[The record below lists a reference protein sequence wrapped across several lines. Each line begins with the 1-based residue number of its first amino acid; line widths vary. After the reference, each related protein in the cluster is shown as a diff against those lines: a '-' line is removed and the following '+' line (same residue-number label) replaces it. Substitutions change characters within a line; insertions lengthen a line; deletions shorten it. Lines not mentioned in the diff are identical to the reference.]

1 MDSYFFILTTIDLF
15 VLGFM
20 SLLTKLSES
29 LNKKQKR
36 GFLLA
41 FALIACISVLE
52 VITIVV
58 DGAPTGCR
66 WLNILSNYLGFGL
79 TPAVALCLVYVLD
92 KKSIIRRGFKA
103 AVCCEGAYLLF
114 LAATL
119 PYGLVFSVSR
129 ENLYARGEY
138 FYIYV
143 AMYYAAMLYLMVATV
158 RTAAAFQNRSRTL
171 IYPLTLFLGAE
182 TVIQI
187 ALPSLHVTWLCVT
200 LLSVLYYI
208 YCSEM
213 WNQLDA
219 LTGLLNQNSY
229 LNRTAEMRRSGGVLV
244 VFDVDDFKQINDRY
258 GHLQG
263 DVCLAEIADCIK
275 KAYAR
280 CGYCYRIGG
289 DEFCVLLRDEAD
301 EARCAAALQSL
312 LAERRKEITLLP
324 TLSLGS
330 AVFSGEDV
338 VTVKDRADRALY
350 CAKNE
355 LKARAAAAMGKRIER
370 IIRREKTPA
379 HFINGGTP
387 MITDWNSPQG
397 DFDPTEKQGEL
408 LMLLSGQQVT
418 VHTSAEDDFDYM
430 ENEDVA
436 FVVKNPHSEEDL
448 LIELCGEFSVF
459 FEKWHGEYPAT
470 EEGYAQMTQDVQ
482 AVLAGSAG
490 ALSLYTEDGW
500 QGTALCTEKP
510 GPDADAAGLL
520 ERCWSAEKPHKPLEK
535 GSRVELVYWDPAQN
549 RTLTV

>member
-1 MDSYFFILTTIDLF
+1 MDRYFFILTTIDLF

-20 SLLTKLSES
+20 CLLTRLSES

-58 DGAPTGCR
+58 DGAPLGYR

-79 TPAVALCLVYVLD
+79 TPAVPLCLVYVLD
-92 KKSIIRRGFKA
+92 KKSIIRRIFKA

-129 ENLYARGEY
+129 ENLYARGAY

-182 TVIQI
+182 TVIQL
-187 ALPSLHVTWLCVT
+187 ALPALHVTWLCVT

-280 CGYCYRIGG
+280 SGYCYRTGG
-289 DEFCVLLRDEAD
+289 DEFCVLMENADREAQ
-301 EARCAAALQSL
+301 CAQEFVRQLEQ
-312 LAERRKEITLLP
+312 RRKAVDFLP
-324 TLSLGS
+324 TVSFGS
-330 AVFSGEDV
+330 APFLGEDV
-338 VTVKDRADRALY
+338 LAVKNRADREMY
-350 CAKNE
+350 RYK
-355 LKARAAAAMGKRIER
+355 KAR
-370 IIRREKTPA
+370 
-379 HFINGGTP
+379 
-387 MITDWNSPQG
+387 
-397 DFDPTEKQGEL
+397 
-408 LMLLSGQQVT
+408 
-418 VHTSAEDDFDYM
+418 
-430 ENEDVA
+430 
-436 FVVKNPHSEEDL
+436 
-448 LIELCGEFSVF
+448 
-459 FEKWHGEYPAT
+459 
-470 EEGYAQMTQDVQ
+470 
-482 AVLAGSAG
+482 
-490 ALSLYTEDGW
+490 
-500 QGTALCTEKP
+500 KP
-510 GPDADAAGLL
+510 DAAG
-520 ERCWSAEKPHKPLEK
+520 EMA
-535 GSRVELVYWDPAQN
+535 
-549 RTLTV
+549 

>member
-1 MDSYFFILTTIDLF
+1 MDRYFFILTTIDLF

-20 SLLTKLSES
+20 CLLTRLSES

-58 DGAPTGCR
+58 DGAPPGYR

-79 TPAVALCLVYVLD
+79 TPAVPLCLVYVLD
-92 KKSIIRRGFKA
+92 KKSIIRCVFKA

-129 ENLYARGEY
+129 ENLYARGAY

-158 RTAAAFQNRSRTL
+158 RTAAAFQNRSRML
-171 IYPLTLFLGAE
+171 IYPLTLFLGTE
-182 TVIQI
+182 TVIQL
-187 ALPSLHVTWLCVT
+187 ALPELHVTWLCVT

-263 DVCLAEIADCIK
+263 DICLAEIGRCIK

-280 CGYCYRIGG
+280 SGYCYRTGG
-289 DEFCVLLRDEAD
+289 DEFCVLMENADQEAQ
-301 EARCAAALQSL
+301 CAQEFVRQLEQ
-312 LAERRKEITLLP
+312 RRKAVDFLP
-324 TLSLGS
+324 TVSFGS
-330 AVFSGEDV
+330 APFLGEDV
-338 VTVKDRADRALY
+338 LAVKNRADREMY
-350 CAKNE
+350 RYK
-355 LKARAAAAMGKRIER
+355 KARK
-370 IIRREKTPA
+370 
-379 HFINGGTP
+379 
-387 MITDWNSPQG
+387 
-397 DFDPTEKQGEL
+397 
-408 LMLLSGQQVT
+408 
-418 VHTSAEDDFDYM
+418 
-430 ENEDVA
+430 
-436 FVVKNPHSEEDL
+436 
-448 LIELCGEFSVF
+448 
-459 FEKWHGEYPAT
+459 
-470 EEGYAQMTQDVQ
+470 
-482 AVLAGSAG
+482 
-490 ALSLYTEDGW
+490 
-500 QGTALCTEKP
+500 
-510 GPDADAAGLL
+510 PDAARCSPNHTLL
-520 ERCWSAEKPHKPLEK
+520 
-535 GSRVELVYWDPAQN
+535 
-549 RTLTV
+549 

>member
-1 MDSYFFILTTIDLF
+1 MDRYFFILTTIDLF

-20 SLLTKLSES
+20 CLLTKLSES

-41 FALIACISVLE
+41 FVLIACISVLE

-58 DGAPTGCR
+58 DGAPPGCR

-79 TPAVALCLVYVLD
+79 TPAVALCFVYVLD

-119 PYGLVFSVSR
+119 PYGPVFSVSA
-129 ENLYARGEY
+129 ENIYARGRY

-143 AMYYAAMLYLMVATV
+143 IMYYASMLYLMAATV
-158 RTAAAFQNRSRTL
+158 RTAAAFQNRSHPL
-171 IYPLTLFLGAE
+171 IYPLILFLGAE

-187 ALPSLHVTWLCVT
+187 VFPALHVTWLCVT

-263 DVCLAEIADCIK
+263 DICLAEIGRCIK

-280 CGYCYRIGG
+280 SGYCYRTGG
-289 DEFCVLLRDEAD
+289 DEFCVLMENADLEAQ
-301 EARCAAALQSL
+301 CAQEFVRQLEQ
-312 LAERRKEITLLP
+312 RRKAVDFLP
-324 TLSLGS
+324 TVSFGS
-330 AVFSGEDV
+330 APFLGEDV
-338 VTVKDRADRALY
+338 LAVKNRADREMY
-350 CAKNE
+350 RYK
-355 LKARAAAAMGKRIER
+355 KARK
-370 IIRREKTPA
+370 
-379 HFINGGTP
+379 
-387 MITDWNSPQG
+387 
-397 DFDPTEKQGEL
+397 
-408 LMLLSGQQVT
+408 
-418 VHTSAEDDFDYM
+418 
-430 ENEDVA
+430 
-436 FVVKNPHSEEDL
+436 
-448 LIELCGEFSVF
+448 
-459 FEKWHGEYPAT
+459 
-470 EEGYAQMTQDVQ
+470 
-482 AVLAGSAG
+482 
-490 ALSLYTEDGW
+490 
-500 QGTALCTEKP
+500 
-510 GPDADAAGLL
+510 PDAAHCSPNHTLL
-520 ERCWSAEKPHKPLEK
+520 
-535 GSRVELVYWDPAQN
+535 
-549 RTLTV
+549 

>member
-158 RTAAAFQNRSRTL
+158 HTAAAFQ
-171 IYPLTLFLGAE
+171 
-182 TVIQI
+182 
-187 ALPSLHVTWLCVT
+187 
-200 LLSVLYYI
+200 
-208 YCSEM
+208 
-213 WNQLDA
+213 
-219 LTGLLNQNSY
+219 
-229 LNRTAEMRRSGGVLV
+229 NRTAEMRRSGGVLV
-244 VFDVDDFKQINDRY
+244 VFDVDSFKQINDRY

-289 DEFCVLLRDEAD
+289 DEFCVLLRDAAD
-301 EARCAAALQSL
+301 EARCTAALQSL

-324 TLSLGS
+324 TVSHGS

-355 LKARAAAAMGKRIER
+355 LKARAAAAMPAGGSG
-370 IIRREKTPA
+370 EK
-379 HFINGGTP
+379 
-387 MITDWNSPQG
+387 D
-397 DFDPTEKQGEL
+397 
-408 LMLLSGQQVT
+408 
-418 VHTSAEDDFDYM
+418 
-430 ENEDVA
+430 
-436 FVVKNPHSEEDL
+436 
-448 LIELCGEFSVF
+448 
-459 FEKWHGEYPAT
+459 
-470 EEGYAQMTQDVQ
+470 
-482 AVLAGSAG
+482 
-490 ALSLYTEDGW
+490 
-500 QGTALCTEKP
+500 
-510 GPDADAAGLL
+510 
-520 ERCWSAEKPHKPLEK
+520 
-535 GSRVELVYWDPAQN
+535 
-549 RTLTV
+549 

>member
-1 MDSYFFILTTIDLF
+1 MDRYFFILTTIDLF

-20 SLLTKLSES
+20 CLLTRLSES

-58 DGAPTGCR
+58 DGAPLGYR

-79 TPAVALCLVYVLD
+79 TPAVPLCLVYVLD
-92 KKSIIRRGFKA
+92 KKSIIRRVFKA

-129 ENLYARGEY
+129 ENLYARGAY

-158 RTAAAFQNRSRTL
+158 RTAAAFQNRSRML
-171 IYPLTLFLGAE
+171 IYPLTLFLGTE
-182 TVIQI
+182 TVIQL
-187 ALPSLHVTWLCVT
+187 ALPELHVTWLCVT

-263 DVCLAEIADCIK
+263 DICLAEIGRCLK

-280 CGYCYRIGG
+280 SGYCYRTGG
-289 DEFCVLLRDEAD
+289 DEFCVLMENADREAQ
-301 EARCAAALQSL
+301 CAQEFVRQLEQ
-312 LAERRKEITLLP
+312 RRKAVDFLP
-324 TLSLGS
+324 TVSFGS
-330 AVFSGEDV
+330 APFLGEDV
-338 VTVKDRADRALY
+338 LAVKNRADREMY
-350 CAKNE
+350 RYK
-355 LKARAAAAMGKRIER
+355 KARK
-370 IIRREKTPA
+370 
-379 HFINGGTP
+379 
-387 MITDWNSPQG
+387 
-397 DFDPTEKQGEL
+397 
-408 LMLLSGQQVT
+408 
-418 VHTSAEDDFDYM
+418 
-430 ENEDVA
+430 
-436 FVVKNPHSEEDL
+436 
-448 LIELCGEFSVF
+448 
-459 FEKWHGEYPAT
+459 
-470 EEGYAQMTQDVQ
+470 
-482 AVLAGSAG
+482 
-490 ALSLYTEDGW
+490 
-500 QGTALCTEKP
+500 
-510 GPDADAAGLL
+510 PDAAHCSPNHTLL
-520 ERCWSAEKPHKPLEK
+520 
-535 GSRVELVYWDPAQN
+535 
-549 RTLTV
+549 